1 MKDLWVFKES
11 HRVFLYISRWAS
23 QPNRL
28 QTCRNHFC
36 ILLGKPNP
44 HEIPAHLLGFAL
56 TSLCFAQGYSLSV
69 EEYYVHPADSGELAG
84 FTTYRVYL
92 DCVNP
97 TDFLSACGGDG
108 DNPLNI
114 SSTSGTWYNA
124 PFSSCTAGN
133 INPILFDFL
142 PEVEFDSF
150 LTIGS
155 DNSSEPAPSY
165 VTGEED
171 ICEEFIGS
179 GALDESSFGNNFV
192 VDDQIGFYW
201 FHPFTID
208 VQHPAY
214 AGDDLKVLILQITTE
229 GHISGQVLTQI
240 FSNGDQMQ
248 EARIL
253 LSFDSNPGGGCT
265 DATACNFDPEATVD
279 DGTCLQLDA
288 CGECGGPGIP
298 EGDCDCEGNQLDAIG
313 VCGGGC
319 LCDGNANGICDVD
332 EIVGC
337 TYTFAENYNPLASF
351 DDGSCTLPNSEEPG
365 VWPRLRRQQR
375 RRGGPGDLLG
385 LLTEFGAECTPA
397 SAFTCGDP
405 VSYQGYDYATV
416 LIGDQCW
423 FAENLRSTQYTNGD
437 TIPSNV
443 ENGQWLASSEGAR
456 VVFGEGDL
464 SCNSNFDGVDACDE
478 AWAMNEFG
486 QLYNGFAVLDA
497 RGLCPGGWHVPSDM
511 EWMGLETILGMPEG
525 VLELKGWRGTSQ
537 GAQLKSEQ
545 GWIAEG
551 NGTNTSGFRGLP
563 AGDLTN
569 GVFVNGFSYGTWWS
583 STENS
588 DDEAWKRFVGYD
600 DNRVFRDAFTKFSS
614 FSIRCI
620 QDEP

>member
-1 MKDLWVFKES
+1 MAQNSKRAHGRS
-11 HRVFLYISRWAS
+11 
-23 QPNRL
+23 NRIGSKHAEITFVSCL
-28 QTCRNHFC
+28 ANQTIMRFV
-36 ILLGKPNP
+36 LT
-44 HEIPAHLLGFAL
+44 LLGFAL

-97 TDFLSACGGDG
+97 TDFLGACGGDG

-133 INPILFDFL
+133 INPLLFDLL
-142 PEVEFDSF
+142 PELEFDSF

-155 DNSSEPAPSY
+155 DNSSESAPSY
-165 VTGEED
+165 VSGEED

-201 FHPFTID
+201 FHPFTFD

-229 GHISGQVLTQI
+229 GHISGQVFTQI

-313 VCGGGC
+313 VCGGVC

-337 TYTFAENYNPLASF
+337 TYSFAENFNPLASF
-351 DDGSCTLPNSEEPG
+351 DDGSCTLPNSEESG
-365 VWPRLRRQQR
+365 CGLIYDGNNDGAV
-375 RRGGPGDLLG
+375 GSADLLG

-397 SAFTCGDP
+397 AAFTCGDP
-405 VSYQGYDYATV
+405 VSYQGYDYSTV
-416 LIGDQCW
+416 LIGEQCW
-423 FAENLRSTQYTNGD
+423 FAENLHSENYENGD
-437 TIPSNV
+437 AIPAGLSDSEWTYTTFGATAV
-443 ENGQWLASSEGAR
+443 YGEGA
-456 VVFGEGDL
+456 G
-464 SCNSNFDGVDACDE
+464 CNNYSPDIDACDPAQSLSE
-478 AWAMNEFG
+478 YG
-486 QLYNGFAVLDA
+486 RYYNWYAIDDI
-497 RGLCPGGWHVPSDM
+497 RGLCPSGWHVPTDG
-511 EWMGLETILGMPEG
+511 EWTVMTDVLGGEFVAGGQM
-525 VLELKGWRGTSQ
+525 KSTYGWHNG
-537 GAQLKSEQ
+537 
-545 GWIAEG
+545 G
-551 NGTNTSGFRGLP
+551 NGTNSSGFSGLSGGSRNGNTGGSIY
-563 AGDLTN
+563 AGLN
-569 GVFVNGFSYGTWWS
+569 GNWWS
-583 STENS
+583 SS
-588 DDEAWKRFVGYD
+588 PSGSSAWFRYLIDSSEDVGRLD
-600 DNRVFRDAFTKFSS
+600 DNPRLGFSV
-614 FSIRCI
+614 RCI

>member
-1 MKDLWVFKES
+1 MQV
-11 HRVFLYISRWAS
+11 AS
-23 QPNRL
+23 
-28 QTCRNHFC
+28 
-36 ILLGKPNP
+36 I
-44 HEIPAHLLGFAL
+44 HLL
-56 TSLCFAQGYSLSV
+56 Q
-69 EEYYVHPADSGELAG
+69 
-84 FTTYRVYL
+84 
-92 DCVNP
+92 
-97 TDFLSACGGDG
+97 
-108 DNPLNI
+108 
-114 SSTSGTWYNA
+114 
-124 PFSSCTAGN
+124 
-133 INPILFDFL
+133 LFPD
-142 PEVEFDSF
+142 VAYDSF
-150 LTIGS
+150 LTIGAEES
-155 DNSSEPAPSY
+155 TQSPHPEGFINDSSLFDEFNATTNEDGSIFGSNVIANQVSGTAWFTFFPGLEGTEEHPGFA
-165 VTGEED
+165 GE
-171 ICEEFIGS
+171 
-179 GALDESSFGNNFV
+179 
-192 VDDQIGFYW
+192 
-201 FHPFTID
+201 
-208 VQHPAY
+208 
-214 AGDDLKVLILQITTE
+214 DLKVLIMQITTT
-229 GHISGQVLTQI
+229 GSLSGQAYLQVFPQ
-240 FSNGDQMQ
+240 GDFAQ
-248 EARIL
+248 EFRDV

-265 DATACNFDPEATVD
+265 DATACNFDPEATID

-313 VCGGGC
+313 VCGGVC
-319 LCDGNANGICDVD
+319 LCDGNANGICDVE

-337 TYTFAENYNPLASF
+337 TYSFAENFNPLASF

-365 VWPRLRRQQR
+365 CGLIYDGNNDGAV
-375 RRGGPGDLLG
+375 GSADLLG

-397 SAFTCGDP
+397 AAFTCGDP

-423 FAENLRSTQYTNGD
+423 FAENLRSTHYTNGD

-478 AWAMNEFG
+478 AWALNEFG

-511 EWMGLETILGMPEG
+511 EWMGLETTLGMPEG
-525 VLELKGWRGTSQ
+525 ELEFTGWRGTSQ

-551 NGTNTSGFRGLP
+551 NGTNTSGFGGLP

-583 STENS
+583 STENG